1 MGGGG
6 IECHGK
12 GSQRVKKICLYL
24 DIVTIALTPP
34 PVFLDT
40 GEAPFFLPKKVQ
52 TNNCLKSIWI
62 WFNPPSPWKMSKSKQ
77 KKVPH
82 TFWIR
87 AGPPPPLDNVQI

>member
-34 PVFLDT
+34 PCFLGHRRGT
-40 GEAPFFLPKKVQ
+40 FFFTKKSADKQLP
-52 TNNCLKSIWI
+52 
-62 WFNPPSPWKMSKSKQ
+62 Q
-77 KKVPH
+77 KY
-82 TFWIR
+82 
-87 AGPPPPLDNVQI
+87 LDLV